1 MDGKQALDQI
11 NENPDIDVVLMD
23 MMMPEMDGYETIRN
37 IRKMPKYARLPII
50 AVTAKSMLGDRDK
63 CIAGCFGLYFETRGY
78 RPAIIIITCL
88 VVRKLNLMKKKILI
102 VDDDPRNI
110 FALKLTLKARGYQI
124 ETSTSGQE
132 AINILKNQD
141 NINAVLMDMMM
152 PDMDGYE
159 AMKIIRRTEAIKD
172 TAIIAVTAQAMPED
186 REKCLEAG
194 ADDYVTKP
202 IDVDQLLNVIEN
214 LS

>member
-1 MDGKQALDQI
+1 
-11 NENPDIDVVLMD
+11 
-23 MMMPEMDGYETIRN
+23 
-37 IRKMPKYARLPII
+37 
-50 AVTAKSMLGDRDK
+50 
-63 CIAGCFGLYFETRGY
+63 
-78 RPAIIIITCL
+78 
-88 VVRKLNLMKKKILI
+88 
-102 VDDDPRNI
+102 
-110 FALKLTLKARGYQI
+110 
-124 ETSTSGQE
+124 
-132 AINILKNQD
+132 
-141 NINAVLMDMMM
+141 M